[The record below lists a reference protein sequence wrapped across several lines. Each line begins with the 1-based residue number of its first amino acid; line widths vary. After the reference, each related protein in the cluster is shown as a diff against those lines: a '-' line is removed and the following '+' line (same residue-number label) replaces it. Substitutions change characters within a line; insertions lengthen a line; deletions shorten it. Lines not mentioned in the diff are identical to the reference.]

1 VTVILS
7 CLQLPALQDDGPA
20 TDSYGRFSNDRGSRN
35 NRRSRGGGASR
46 GRGGW
51 DTDGEDR
58 FRRGGRSLRS
68 DNDSWSDDDWSGG
81 GRKSNRSSSFG
92 SRSSSYSSRGSP
104 SFGGRSSSFGGR
116 ER

>member
-104 SFGGRSSSFGGR
+104 SFGGRSSSFGSR